1 MRKTLSLMVC
11 ASLMAGC
18 ATLNELAS
26 RLGAPQFEP
35 VDDRPAEL
43 RLIGP
48 STSRRSGGATVR
60 IWTRV
65 RNPNPFSLTLRT
77 LEGTLFLEGARA
89 ATTEFPLGLPLR
101 AREEA
106 IVPLDVTIGF
116 DDLPNLG
123 DALLRA
129 AIGSAVAYR
138 LDGRVQVDAG
148 QLGQPTFGP
157 MTILEGDLRVA
168 R

>member
-1 MRKTLSLMVC
+1 MTNTKTRKGII
-11 ASLMAGC
+11 AGC
-18 ATLNELAS
+18 YAASGVLILA
-26 RLGAPQFEP
+26 
-35 VDDRPAEL
+35 
-43 RLIGP
+43 
-48 STSRRSGGATVR
+48 
-60 IWTRV
+60 
-65 RNPNPFSLTLRT
+65 
-77 LEGTLFLEGARA
+77 FLA

-157 MTILEGDLRVA
+157 MTILQGDLRVA